1 MNDKKNFNVEENFLK
16 AIQNHKKNNYQ
27 IAEEYYKK
35 VLEKELNHFKSIFYL
50 GTLYIQTKRF
60 DLAKP
65 LLLKVIQ
72 TQPNNVDAHY
82 NLGLLYKELGNFQ
95 KALSSYEKAIQIQP
109 NNAYAHNNIGN
120 VQRELGDYQKAINN
134 YEKAIKIQPNNAI
147 IYNNLGNALK
157 DSRNYQKASSS
168 YEKAIKL
175 QPDYADAHNNFGNTL
190 KELGEYQKAISSYK
204 KAIKIKK
211 NSAQTYYNLALA
223 YKELGE
229 KQKAED
235 SYEMAVKY
243 DPENLIYLFDLSQLK
258 KGILDSN
265 LRNKISK
272 IIERSNSTK
281 ENIAYGNFLLSK
293 YELNNKKYENEIN
306 YLLKGHNY
314 FFDARS
320 LKFKNEIDY
329 WLNVLPKRKKLVNL
343 YRYNN
348 NTNKKNYSI
357 VPIFIIGVPR
367 CGSTLIEKVIASG
380 KRYIPIGEET
390 GIIHRAVKKLLNNT
404 QQLNSDLENLYTEII
419 DMYKK
424 RRLIQEKSNFIFT
437 DKSLEN
443 FFYLDIISKIFPK
456 AKVIDCRRDIT
467 SSIMSTLKNNQ
478 VFIAWAHQLE
488 NILRYYDLYHK
499 LVENFEKNNPNFIY
513 QLQYEKFINDPEN
526 ESKKLMNFCGLP
538 WDMKCLEFYN
548 RQDLIS
554 RTASNMQI
562 RKSIYKDSNN
572 KYTQYKNFL
581 SKHGN
586 NYSWFD

>member
-1 MNDKKNFNVEENFLK
+1 MNNNNNLNIEKNFKK
-16 AIQNHKKNNYQ
+16 AIQNHQKNNFQ
-27 IAEEYYKK
+27 IAEKYYKK
-35 VLEKELNHFKSIFYL
+35 VLKEELGHFKSIFYL
-50 GTLYIQTKRF
+50 GALYIQTKKY

-65 LLLKVIQ
+65 LLLKAIQ

-82 NLGLLYKELGNFQ
+82 NLGLLYKELGDYQ
-95 KALSSYEKAIQIQP
+95 KALISYDKAIQIQP
-109 NNAYAHNNIGN
+109 NNIKALNNFGN
-120 VQRELGDYQKAINN
+120 VQRELGEYQKAINS

-147 IYNNLGNALK
+147 MYNNLGNALK
-157 DSRNYQKASSS
+157 DLRNYQKASRC

-175 QPDYADAHNNFGNTL
+175 QPDYTDAHNNFGNTL
-190 KELGEYQKAISSYK
+190 KELGEYRKAISSYQ

-211 NSAQTYYNLALA
+211 NSAQTYYNLALV

-229 KQKAED
+229 QQKAED

-258 KGILDSN
+258 KEILDSN
-265 LRNKISK
+265 LRDKISK
-272 IIERSNSTK
+272 IIKRSNSTK

-293 YELNNKKYENEIN
+293 YELNDKKYENEIN
-306 YLLKGHNY
+306 YLLKAHNY
-314 FFDARS
+314 FFEARS
-320 LKFKNEIDY
+320 LKFKNEVDY

-343 YRYNN
+343 DRYNN
-348 NTNKKNYSI
+348 NNKKNYSI
-357 VPIFIIGVPR
+357 GPIFIIGVPR

-390 GIIHRAVKKLLNNT
+390 GIIHNAVKKLLNNT
-404 QQLNSDLENLYTEII
+404 QQLNSDLENFYTEII
-419 DMYKK
+419 EMYKK
-424 RRLIQEKSNFIFT
+424 GRLILEKSNFIFT

-456 AKVIDCRRDIT
+456 AKVINCRRDIT

-513 QLQYEKFINDPEN
+513 HLQYEKFINDPEN
-526 ESKKLMNFCGLP
+526 ESKKLMKFCGLH

-548 RQDLIS
+548 REDIIS
-554 RTASNMQI
+554 RTSSNMQI

-572 KYTQYKNFL
+572 KYSQYKNFL
-581 SKHGN
+581 SKYGN

>member
-1 MNDKKNFNVEENFLK
+1 MNNNNNLNIEKNFKK
-16 AIQNHKKNNYQ
+16 AIQNHQKNNLQ
-27 IAEEYYKK
+27 IAEKYYKK
-35 VLEKELNHFKSIFYL
+35 VLKEELGHFKSIFYL
-50 GTLYIQTKRF
+50 GALYIQTKKY

-65 LLLKVIQ
+65 LLLKAIQ

-82 NLGLLYKELGNFQ
+82 NLGLLYKELGDYQ
-95 KALSSYEKAIQIQP
+95 KALISYDKAIQIQP
-109 NNAYAHNNIGN
+109 NNIKALNNFGN
-120 VQRELGDYQKAINN
+120 VQRELGEYQKAINS

-147 IYNNLGNALK
+147 MYNNLGNALK
-157 DSRNYQKASSS
+157 DLRNYQKASRC

-175 QPDYADAHNNFGNTL
+175 QPDYTDAHNNFGNTL
-190 KELGEYQKAISSYK
+190 KELGEYRKAISSYQ

-211 NSAQTYYNLALA
+211 NSAQTYYNLALV

-229 KQKAED
+229 QQKAKD
-235 SYEMAVKY
+235 NYEMAVKY

-258 KGILDSN
+258 KEILDSN
-265 LRNKISK
+265 LRDKISK
-272 IIERSNSTK
+272 IIKRSNSTK

-293 YELNNKKYENEIN
+293 YELNDKKYENEID
-306 YLLKGHNY
+306 YLLKAHNY
-314 FFDARS
+314 FFEARS
-320 LKFKNEIDY
+320 LKFKNEVDY

-343 YRYNN
+343 DRYNN
-348 NTNKKNYSI
+348 NNKKNYSI
-357 VPIFIIGVPR
+357 GPIFIIGVPR

-390 GIIHRAVKKLLNNT
+390 GIIHNAVKKLLNNT

-419 DMYKK
+419 ETYKK
-424 RRLIQEKSNFIFT
+424 GRLILEKSNFIFT

-456 AKVIDCRRDIT
+456 AKVINCRRDIT

-488 NILRYYDLYHK
+488 NILKYYDLYHK
-499 LVENFEKNNPNFIY
+499 VIENFEKNNPNFIY
-513 QLQYEKFINDPEN
+513 HLQYEKFINDPEN
-526 ESKKLMNFCGLP
+526 ESKKLMKFCGLH

-548 RQDLIS
+548 REDIIS
-554 RTASNMQI
+554 RTSSNMQI

-572 KYTQYKNFL
+572 KYSQYKNFL
-581 SKHGN
+581 SKYGN

>member
-1 MNDKKNFNVEENFLK
+1 MNNNNLNIEKNFNK
-16 AIQNHKKNNYQ
+16 AIQNHQKNNFQ
-27 IAEEYYKK
+27 IAEKYYKK
-35 VLEKELNHFKSIFYL
+35 VLKEELGHFKSIFYL
-50 GTLYIQTKRF
+50 GALYIQTKKY

-65 LLLKVIQ
+65 LLLKAIQ

-82 NLGLLYKELGNFQ
+82 NLGLLYKELGDYQ
-95 KALSSYEKAIQIQP
+95 KALISYDKAIQIQP
-109 NNAYAHNNIGN
+109 NNIKALNNFGN
-120 VQRELGDYQKAINN
+120 VQRELGEYQKAINS

-147 IYNNLGNALK
+147 MYNNLGNALK
-157 DSRNYQKASSS
+157 DLRNYQKASRC

-175 QPDYADAHNNFGNTL
+175 QPDYTDAHNNFGNTL
-190 KELGEYQKAISSYK
+190 KELGEYRKAISSYQ

-211 NSAQTYYNLALA
+211 NSAQTYYNLALV

-229 KQKAED
+229 QQKAKD
-235 SYEMAVKY
+235 NYEMAVKY

-258 KGILDSN
+258 KEILDSN
-265 LRNKISK
+265 LRDKISK
-272 IIERSNSTK
+272 IIKRSNSTK

-293 YELNNKKYENEIN
+293 YELNDKKYENEID
-306 YLLKGHNY
+306 YLLKAHNY
-314 FFDARS
+314 FFEARS
-320 LKFKNEIDY
+320 LKFKNEVDY

-343 YRYNN
+343 DRYNN
-348 NTNKKNYSI
+348 NNKKNYSI
-357 VPIFIIGVPR
+357 GPIFIIGVPR

-390 GIIHRAVKKLLNNT
+390 GIIHNAVKKLLNNT
-404 QQLNSDLENLYTEII
+404 QQLNSDLENFYTEII
-419 DMYKK
+419 EMYKK
-424 RRLIQEKSNFIFT
+424 GRLILEKSNFIFT

-456 AKVIDCRRDIT
+456 AKVINCRRDIT

-488 NILRYYDLYHK
+488 NILKYYDLYHK
-499 LVENFEKNNPNFIY
+499 VIENFEKNNPNFIY
-513 QLQYEKFINDPEN
+513 HLQYEKFINDPEN
-526 ESKKLMNFCGLP
+526 ESKKLMKFCGLH

-548 RQDLIS
+548 REDIIS
-554 RTASNMQI
+554 RTSSNMQI

-572 KYTQYKNFL
+572 KYSQYKNFL
-581 SKHGN
+581 SKYGN

>member
-65 LLLKVIQ
+65 LLLKVIK

-82 NLGLLYKELGNFQ
+82 NLGLLYKELGNYQ

-120 VQRELGDYQKAINN
+120 VQKELGDYQRAINN

-157 DSRNYQKASSS
+157 DLGNYQKASSS
-168 YEKAIKL
+168 FEKAIKL
-175 QPDYADAHNNFGNTL
+175 QPDYAEAHNNFGNTL
-190 KELGEYQKAISSYK
+190 KELGEFQKAISSYK

-211 NSAQTYYNLALA
+211 NSAQTYYNLALV

-258 KGILDSN
+258 KEILDSN

-272 IIERSNSTK
+272 IIKRSNSTK

-343 YRYNN
+343 DRYNN

-419 DMYKK
+419 EMYKK
-424 RRLIQEKSNFIFT
+424 RRLILEKSNFIFT

-478 VFIAWAHQLE
+478 VFLAWAHQLE

-526 ESKKLMNFCGLP
+526 ESKKLMKFCGLP
-538 WDMKCLEFYN
+538 WDIKCLEFYN